1 MIITTVFMVSKS
13 YTPDPAYKYV
23 TPRHLIKL
31 LKAHNREAA
40 AYIYDDAILIKGL
53 LNNVLPY
60 ITTFNDP
67 FILNEIILPALGV
80 KRLIPKFPSLSI
92 HNYNSQLTKILKQL

>member
-13 YTPDPAYKYV
+13 YTPDPASKYV

-53 LNNVLPY
+53 LNVPY

-80 KRLIPKFPSLSI
+80 KRLIPIFPSLSI